1 MSIAGYSLPD
11 LFALNSKADI
21 NLKWFLKNH
30 GNLIRDYNNEF
41 IAIENGDV
49 LEHDSEME
57 EFFNRLKRN
66 VNYSNSTLIQFITD
80 INIKLDKG

>member
-11 LFALNSKADI
+11 LFALNSKTDI

-41 IAIENGDV
+41 IAIENEDV
-49 LEHDSEME
+49 IEHHSEME
-57 EFFNRLKRN
+57 GFFNRLKRN
-66 VNYSNSTLIQFITD
+66 ENYSNSTLIKFIT
-80 INIKLDKG
+80 K